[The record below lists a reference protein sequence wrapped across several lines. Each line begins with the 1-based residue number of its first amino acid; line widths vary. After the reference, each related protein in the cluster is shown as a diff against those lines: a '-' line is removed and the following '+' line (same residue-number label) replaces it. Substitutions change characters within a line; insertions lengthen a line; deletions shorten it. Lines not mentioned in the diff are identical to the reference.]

1 MSTEPQ
7 SIADSIEHR
16 GYEIRYRTVG
26 PVYAEN
32 SPPHYKA
39 SVEIYHKGARVEG
52 SLVHLQGEFA
62 DYELAENAAQQ
73 KGREL
78 VNQYC

>member
-7 SIADSIEHR
+7 SVSDSIEHR

-26 PVYAEN
+26 PFHAGDA
-32 SPPHYKA
+32 PDHYKA
-39 SVEIYHKGARVEG
+39 SVVIFHKGSEVKG
-52 SLVHLQGEFA
+52 SLLHLQGEFA
-62 DYELAENAAQQ
+62 DRELAQSAAQHQ
-73 KGREL
+73 GKNL